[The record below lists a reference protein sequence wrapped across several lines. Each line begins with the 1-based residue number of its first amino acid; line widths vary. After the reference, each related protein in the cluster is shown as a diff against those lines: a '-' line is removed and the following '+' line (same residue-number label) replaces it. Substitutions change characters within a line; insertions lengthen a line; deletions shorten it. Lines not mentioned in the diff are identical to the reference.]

1 MKKGWTIALLL
12 LLLGAVG
19 AYIWYSRLRSNA
31 AAEGGAY
38 DNTLK
43 PRLEM
48 SNATITNIDDDK
60 IDMTVRMLI
69 DNPLPVGFKAK
80 RLNYTVLMA
89 NTPIVQDT
97 YEKAIEIKSG
107 DSTYVTLPMKV
118 LVKQL
123 TQVLK
128 TLDKKDID
136 STTYTVRSTFDLD
149 VPILG
154 DRTFKTTIEKRLPTY
169 YVPEIKVEDIDL
181 GRVGLKRTDVA
192 AKVRVTNRNKF
203 AYNFTDTHYSVV
215 IDGKKIS
222 EGDQPEP
229 ILIKAQATTPVVF
242 PVTMKPGQF
251 LSLIPDALFNK
262 ETTPYVINFRCK
274 IVDKDKSAAFNDSK
288 VNMQIKGTLADFKK
302 LASAAA
308 DQKEARK
315 ETEKAEKQEERQE
328 KREERKEERQER
340 RQERKEAN
348 NNA

>member
-1 MKKGWTIALLL
+1 MKKGWAIALIL
-12 LLLGAVG
+12 LLLGVAG

-48 SNATITNIDDDK
+48 SNATITNIDNDK

-69 DNPLPVGFKAK
+69 DNPLPVGFKAS

-107 DSTYVTLPMKV
+107 DSTYVTLPMKI
-118 LVKQL
+118 LVKKL
-123 TQVLK
+123 MQVLE

-136 STTYTVRSTFDLD
+136 STTYTIRSTFDLD

-169 YVPEIKVEDIDL
+169 YVPEIKIDDIDL
-181 GRVGLKRTDVA
+181 GKVGLKRTDVA
-192 AKVRVTNRNKF
+192 AKVRVINRNKF
-203 AYNFTDTHYSVV
+203 PYNFTDTHYSVI
-215 IDGKKIS
+215 IDGKQIS

-229 ILIKAQATTPVVF
+229 ILIRAQATTPVVF
-242 PVTMKPGQF
+242 PVTIKPGQA

-262 ETTPYVINFRCK
+262 ETTPYVINFRCR
-274 IVDKDKSAAFNDSK
+274 IVDKDNSPMFSNSK
-288 VNMQIKGTLADFKK
+288 LTTQIKGTLADFKK
-302 LASAAA
+302 LASDAA
-308 DQKEARK
+308 DKKAAQKDA
-315 ETEKAEKQEERQE
+315 EKAEKKEERQE

-340 RQERKEAN
+340 RDERKEAK

>member
-1 MKKGWTIALLL
+1 MRKGWTIALVL
-12 LLLGAVG
+12 LLLGGVG
-19 AYIWYSRLRSNA
+19 AYIWYSRLKNNA
-31 AAEGGAY
+31 AAEGGPY
-38 DNTLK
+38 DDSLK

-118 LVKQL
+118 MIKQL

-169 YVPEIKVEDIDL
+169 YVPEIKVDDIDF
-181 GRVGLKRTDVA
+181 GKVGLKRTDVA
-192 AKVRVTNRNKF
+192 AKVRVINKNKF
-203 AYNFTDTHYSVV
+203 PYNFTDTHYSVV
-215 IDGKKIS
+215 IDGKQIS

-242 PVTMKPGQF
+242 PLSMKPGKV
-251 LSLIPDALFNK
+251 LSIIPDALFNK

-274 IVDKDKSAAFNDSK
+274 IVDKDNSSAFNNSK
-288 VNMQIKGTLADFKK
+288 MNMQIKGTLADFKK
-302 LASAAA
+302 DA
-308 DQKEARK
+308 QKEAEK
-315 ETEKAEKQEERQE
+315 TEKKEERQE

-340 RQERKEAN
+340 REERKEAK